1 MENSSSD
8 SDSEA
13 DYESLAGTSPHK
25 DPGQL
30 GSGQPTATVPK
41 EGYLANQNNTG
52 EVPTKIDQATQTSI
66 RCFSPRLCIDL
77 VGQLTEQQL
86 KAEIS
91 RVYPRDY
98 VDIRNTPRKQR
109 FSLRQ
114 YYASVLMTDGE
125 TLTNQL
131 DDLTAHFSRHVGDA
145 NIQLENLKRSI
156 DSAQKMID
164 GLQAPTVTLP
174 DRAVDQTTP
183 SPDTVSSPPTP
194 GNLDCPYK
202 LFEGNP
208 FSEFDAHELDS
219 STEYD
224 RDFGNR
230 KTAYYGTLPYK
241 YGGSHH
247 KARDINTN
255 PYLKSVIDKLHKLSP
270 DLPNSSNSF
279 LVTKYDSHD
288 SCIPPHSDNEP
299 SIDPDS
305 SILTITLGGSR
316 PVVFRRKP
324 PGKNEQV
331 TITPEHG
338 SLYIMTRSSQ
348 NHFDHSVPRVKQD
361 QHPGMRISITCRTLT
376 SPPLRPAHNVSAS
389 PANSVYSNN
398 EHAGPKRVLILSDSK
413 NASFD
418 CSDFPETVA
427 AFREDLFLLRDL
439 YQHEQSIRQVDVVLI
454 SAGINDLMK
463 NGATPLSLHNH
474 LLYYVKKFRDSN
486 VQFIF
491 DSISPLSIYADR
503 FNKMNRLIDH
513 TNELLLQLSL
523 RHRNFKLFDNIQ
535 FGLPHLA
542 RDGLH
547 LNKSGKAVLSRCWI
561 HCILLVLGLKRG
573 PLPLRVRYVNIVER
587 FSFPK

>member
-41 EGYLANQNNTG
+41 EGYLANQQNTG

-66 RCFSPRLCIDL
+66 RCFSPRLCLDL
-77 VGQLTEQQL
+77 VGNLTEQQL
-86 KAEIS
+86 QAEIS

-98 VDIRNTPRKQR
+98 VGIRNTPRKQR

-145 NIQLENLKRSI
+145 NTQLENLRRSI

-164 GLQAPTVTLP
+164 ELQAPTVTLP

-183 SPDTVSSPPTP
+183 SPVTVPSSPTT

-208 FSEFDAHELDS
+208 FSEFDANELDS
-219 STEYD
+219 ATEYD

-241 YGGSHH
+241 YGGNHH

-255 PYLKSVIDKLHKLSP
+255 PYLKSVIDKLRELSDVP
-270 DLPNSSNSF
+270 KSSNSF
-279 LVTKYDSHD
+279 LVTKYDSHV

-299 SIDPDS
+299 SIDPNS
-305 SILTITLGGSR
+305 SILTITLGGAR

-324 PGKNEQV
+324 PGDDEQV

-338 SLYIMTRSSQ
+338 SLYTMTRSSQ
-348 NHFDHSVPRVKQD
+348 NLFDHSVPRVKQD
-361 QHPGMRISITCRTLT
+361 QHPGLRISITCRTLT
-376 SPPLRPAHNVSAS
+376 SHAHRSTKNHPAS
-389 PANSVYSNN
+389 PANSTYSNTR
-398 EHAGPKRVLILSDSK
+398 HTGPKRVLILSDSK

-418 CSDFPETVA
+418 CSDFPETVT

-439 YQHEQSIRQVDVVLI
+439 HQHEQSIRKVDVVLI

-463 NGATPLSLHNH
+463 NGATPLCLHNH
-474 LLYYVKKFRDSN
+474 F
-486 VQFIF
+486 Q
-491 DSISPLSIYADR
+491 
-503 FNKMNRLIDH
+503 
-513 TNELLLQLSL
+513 NEL
-523 RHRNFKLFDNIQ
+523 F
-535 FGLPHLA
+535 A
-542 RDGLH
+542 
-547 LNKSGKAVLSRCWI
+547 
-561 HCILLVLGLKRG
+561 
-573 PLPLRVRYVNIVER
+573 
-587 FSFPK
+587 